1 MINGLLARRRI
12 LLAKQ
17 SGEVLPTDMVLLIN
31 SPNTGDFSVTTY
43 YGTFTAAKVS
53 AYPYFGTTV
62 THKLSISD
70 VTFSIVQPLFD
81 SAVRELL
88 VGVESWGTSNTY
100 INTTVL
106 FNRCY
111 NLRSIP
117 SSWEGLGALTTS
129 SYMFQSCTSLGSI
142 PTSWTGL
149 GALNNATDMFRSC
162 TSLGSIPDSW
172 TGLGAL
178 TSSIGMFIDCKS
190 LTSIPDSWEGL
201 ASLYN
206 ARGMFAGCNALTN
219 CGTIF
224 TGLAMVTNVAY
235 LFQYCAGMQGNIHA
249 HYEYLSTKPI
259 AVTSFEQCFRNCT
272 QAVGYGLIP
281 ASWKQ

>member
-1 MINGLLARRRI
+1 MYDMLAARRRI
-12 LLAKQ
+12 MMAKK
-17 SGEVLPTDMVLLIN
+17 SGNAPDMVLLIN
-31 SPNTGDFSVTTY
+31 SPNAGDFSVTTN
-43 YGTFTAAKVS
+43 YGTFTAVKVS
-53 AYPYFGTTV
+53 DYPYFGTTV

-70 VTFSIVQPLFD
+70 VTFSIVNPLFD
-81 SAVRELL
+81 PAVRGLF

-100 INTTVL
+100 TNTSNL
-106 FNRCY
+106 FYGCY

-129 SYMFQSCTSLGSI
+129 SYMFQSCTSLK
-142 PTSWTGL
+142 
-149 GALNNATDMFRSC
+149 
-162 TSLGSIPDSW
+162 SIPDSW

-178 TSSIGMFIDCKS
+178 TCSIDMFRSCTSLVSIPASWTGLGALNISIGMFIDCKS

-224 TGLAMVTNVAY
+224 TGLANATNVSY

-249 HYEYLSTKPI
+249 LYEYLSTKPI
-259 AVTSFEQCFRNCT
+259 VVTSFEQCFRNCT
-272 QAVGYGLIP
+272 QAVGYDLIP
-281 ASWKQ
+281 ITWKQ